1 MIALSYQQ
9 NSMNTHKISRRHIDI
24 LERLRQHGTSTIA
37 DLARA
42 LNVSEETIRRDSVP
56 LQQRGD
62 VLKLHG
68 SLSLP
73 HQVGEA
79 PFERRLREYSEAKR
93 AIARRAAMLVAD
105 GDSLILD
112 TGTTTSIFAQE
123 LLKKRGLTLV
133 TNSADIAKTLA
144 TVNGNKVYLAGG
156 ELNGANGAAFGAS
169 TVAYLSNFQVTHT
182 FISISALHPEF
193 GPMDMYIQEAEFA
206 RMALTRASHRV
217 MLTDASKF
225 GQKALV
231 KICDFKDVDRLI
243 TNAIP
248 DPALSAALQAAGVA
262 VNVVAGN

>member
-1 MIALSYQQ
+1 MK
-9 NSMNTHKISRRHIDI
+9 THKITRRHEDI
-24 LERLRQHGTSTIA
+24 IGFLRQHGTTSVA
-37 DLARA
+37 ELART
-42 LNVSEETIRRDSVP
+42 LSVSEETIRRDSHP
-56 LQQRGD
+56 LVDRGD
-62 VLKLHG
+62 VMKLHG
-68 SLSLP
+68 ALTLP

-79 PFERRLREYSEAKR
+79 PFERRLREFADAKR
-93 AIARRAAMLVAD
+93 AIARRAAQFVED

-169 TVAYLSNFQVTHT
+169 TVAFLENFQVKHT
-182 FISISALHPEF
+182 FISIGALHPDF
-193 GPMDMYIQEAEFA
+193 GPMDMYLQEAEFA
-206 RMALTRASHRV
+206 RMALKRATHRV
-217 MLTDASKF
+217 MLSDASKF

-243 TNAIP
+243 TNANP
-248 DPALSAALQAAGVA
+248 GEDLSNALKVSSVEI
-262 VNVVAGN
+262 NVVPQ